1 MYIYNIYTYILYIYI
16 YIYMY
21 IIFQILVTESYTMDI
36 FVTYETKKS
45 VKNNF
50 YSM

>member
-1 MYIYNIYTYILYIYI
+1 MIFNIYI
-16 YIYMY
+16 YISIYTH
-21 IIFQILVTESYTMDI
+21 IIFQILVTESYIMDI